1 MVSPFPRR
9 AVFLA
14 VAGVGTSIAL
24 ALALRRRR
32 RRTRVLVT
40 GGTGYI
46 AQFILDAL
54 LADGRFDVMYSYRGD
69 APPAALAP
77 LARRGAVSVG
87 PLDLTDGASC
97 ARALAA
103 ARADV
108 LVHAAAESNLGA
120 CAHDAARARATN
132 APAATLLRAAADA
145 RAAPPPA
152 VVYLSTDQVFGGDA
166 GAPHAEEA
174 SADAAA
180 RPGGPADGAVN
191 AYGAS
196 KRAFER
202 ALLGVGAPRALA
214 APCCVLRLSNVLG
227 PRAPCTRAGKF
238 LQFLDD
244 RLREAA
250 RAGGAAGG
258 AAPLTLFTDEV
269 RSFVYVGDVARAV
282 RACCAR
288 GRGARLPPV
297 VHVGGPEPLNRL
309 ELGAR
314 VAAARG
320 LGDLAALG
328 VSAASRAA
336 LDEKL
341 GFRSPRDI
349 TMKIGAL
356 RDELGVEPTPIDETL
371 RLSLE

>member
-1 MVSPFPRR
+1 MKRPAHGP
-9 AVFLA
+9 AIFLA
-14 VAGVGTSIAL
+14 VAGAAVAL
-24 ALALRRRR
+24 ALAMRRR

-46 AQFILDAL
+46 AQFILDHL
-54 LADGRFDVMYSYRGD
+54 LADGRFEVMYSYRGD
-69 APPAALAP
+69 AGPPAALAP
-77 LARRGAVSVG
+77 LARRGATAIG
-87 PLDLTDGASC
+87 PLDLTDTLSC

-120 CAHDAARARATN
+120 CARDESRARATN
-132 APAATLLRAAADA
+132 APAATLLRAAADV
-145 RAAPPPA
+145 AAPPA
-152 VVYLSTDQVFGGDA
+152 VVYLSTDQVFGGDD
-166 GAPHAEEA
+166 GPYSEEDG
-174 SADAAA
+174 SA
-180 RPGGPADGAVN
+180 ADGAIN
-191 AYGAS
+191 AYGRS

-202 ALLGVGAPRALA
+202 ALLGVDVPRVLDT
-214 APCCVLRLSNVLG
+214 PCSVLRLSNVLG
-227 PRAPCTRAGKF
+227 PRAPYTNAGKF
-238 LQFLDD
+238 LQFLDG

-250 RAGGAAGG
+250 SAGGAAGG
-258 AAPLTLFTDEV
+258 AEPLTLFTDEV

-288 GRGARLPPV
+288 GRGAPLPPV

-314 VAAARG
+314 VAAARK
-320 LGDLAALG
+320 LGELAALG

-336 LDEKL
+336 IDEKL
-341 GFRSPRDI
+341 GFRSPHDI

-356 RDELGVEPTPIDETL
+356 RDELRVEPTPIDETL
-371 RLSLE
+371 RLSLD

>member
-1 MVSPFPRR
+1 MYKRQTPSSARSN
-9 AVFLA
+9 A
-14 VAGVGTSIAL
+14 
-24 ALALRRRR
+24 
-32 RRTRVLVT
+32 
-40 GGTGYI
+40 
-46 AQFILDAL
+46 
-54 LADGRFDVMYSYRGD
+54 RFD
-69 APPAALAP
+69 APYALTAP
-77 LARRGAVSVG
+77 SAG
-87 PLDLTDGASC
+87 PPG
-97 ARALAA
+97 
-103 ARADV
+103 
-108 LVHAAAESNLGA
+108 
-120 CAHDAARARATN
+120 
-132 APAATLLRAAADA
+132 RAA
-145 RAAPPPA
+145 
-152 VVYLSTDQVFGGDA
+152 
-166 GAPHAEEA
+166 A
-174 SADAAA
+174 SADASSAC
-180 RPGGPADGAVN
+180 
-191 AYGAS
+191 
-196 KRAFER
+196 
-202 ALLGVGAPRALA
+202 GAPASPPKTWSVERYTTAGGGAARALA